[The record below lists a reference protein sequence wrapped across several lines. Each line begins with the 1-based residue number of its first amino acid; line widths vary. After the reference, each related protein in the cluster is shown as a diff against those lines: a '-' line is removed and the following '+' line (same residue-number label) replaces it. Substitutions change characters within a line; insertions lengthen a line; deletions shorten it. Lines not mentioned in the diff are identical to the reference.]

1 MLSAGTVKSRMRR
14 RLGNRRERRRA
25 DARGLTIGFAA
36 TRIAYAAAVVIAPE
50 KAAGPWLGEA
60 VESGGGRAAV
70 RALVAR
76 DALLSAGFGIAAA
89 CGEPVRPWLAA
100 VVASDV
106 ADIASTL
113 ADRDH
118 LPEHSAPGTV
128 VLAGAAAVIG
138 IALYCAADA

>member
-1 MLSAGTVKSRMRR
+1 MRHK
-14 RLGNRRERRRA
+14 LENRRERGRA

-36 TRIAYAAAVVIAPE
+36 ARIAYAAAVIVAPE

-60 VESGGGRAAV
+60 VESGGGRVAA

-76 DALLSAGFGIAAA
+76 DALIAVGFGIAAA
-89 CGEPVRPWLAA
+89 RGEPVRPWLAA

-128 VLAGAAAVIG
+128 VLAGAAAVVG
-138 IALYCAADA
+138 IALYRAADA